1 MTSDSLDF
9 PCQLA
14 RVYFLLP
21 SPFLCSLIPTHS
33 TPCHWVPNMSCST
46 PCLHH
51 PPLRLFFS
59 CQCINSH
66 KMFIDHL
73 WVASHYTGCWSFNKN
88 THGILT
94 DLPQAP
100 SPSSSL
106 LRSPQPLAS
115 LITKCH
121 IAFNNNLF
129 DMVSHGLHNW
139 IINYLRSQSTS
150 LIPPCLLNNHSC
162 NCGGLPYPSTQ

>member
-1 MTSDSLDF
+1 MLCPGPGPQGWERPMRAEISALSALAICEGPDTPSLILEDF
-9 PCQLA
+9 LQMRRRIYRILFSSFIQQS
-14 RVYFLLP
+14 FLL
-21 SPFLCSLIPTHS
+21 L
-33 TPCHWVPNMSCST
+33 
-46 PCLHH
+46 
-51 PPLRLFFS
+51 
-59 CQCINSH
+59 
-66 KMFIDHL
+66 FIDHL